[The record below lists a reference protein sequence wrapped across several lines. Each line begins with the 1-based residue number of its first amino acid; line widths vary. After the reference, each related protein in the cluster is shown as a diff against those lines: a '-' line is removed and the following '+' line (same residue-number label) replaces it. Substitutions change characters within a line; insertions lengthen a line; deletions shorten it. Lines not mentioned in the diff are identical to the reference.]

1 MNEEEK
7 NECLTKAELQEKID
21 SLQKELTETKKSKD
35 YWYDL
40 WRTASTKVD
49 VYKNRLRC
57 LQHTCK
63 TMGDLIGELDIN
75 AVVTE
80 EEV

>member
-21 SLQKELTETKKSKD
+21 SLQKELAETTRSKD
-35 YWYDL
+35 YWYGL

-63 TMGDLIGELDIN
+63 AMGDIIGELDIN

-80 EEV
+80 EDV

>member
-57 LQHTCK
+57 LQHICMK
-63 TMGDLIGELDIN
+63 QGDIIGDLDIN

-80 EEV
+80 DEV